1 MTHQKNSGA
10 ADNGPPSL
18 FGEVP
23 AEDTPGKTISILS
36 AVTGKEV
43 PKSSGRKKALLHGL
57 TPLLLLLTTGVL
69 GFTFWQYSGS
79 SLESKF
85 ATPVSTS
92 LPTTVAKPS
101 TPPVPLSTVASMQ
114 PTSKPANHADVA
126 VIETLKPT
134 PALASVDQPPPS
146 LKKPESGNSR
156 NSTARAAK
164 AVARPRLASARVS
177 PAKGKVAVKKVAE
190 TPRNAKAAEKIS
202 KPQVAEKTSNPKFAK
217 TAITQ
222 ASSAKPE
229 PSAQKKVSGAR
240 AASDPDEKLL
250 EGMLRLMKRDNTKDT
265 TNMSSA
271 K

>member
-85 ATPVSTS
+85 ATPVGTS

-101 TPPVPLSTVASMQ
+101 TPPVPLSTVASLQ
-114 PTSKPANHADVA
+114 PMLKNPADVA

-146 LKKPESGNSR
+146 LKKTDSGNSR
-156 NSTARAAK
+156 NSTARATK

-177 PAKGKVAVKKVAE
+177 PAKGKVAVKKAME
-190 TPRNAKAAEKIS
+190 TPRNAKVAEKTS
-202 KPQVAEKTSNPKFAK
+202 KPKVAAKTSNPKFAK

-229 PSAQKKVSGAR
+229 PSAQKKVSVAR